1 MTRFVAFLY
10 YDSWWDTGGI
20 KTKTGGTAFLVFT
33 TLWPIW
39 NSEVHYLKP
48 SHIWK
53 SMDQGPWYWL
63 TTWIL
68 FLWIDW
74 CDWLMMMI
82 FNARAM
88 LASSRQWFGW
98 DIEADFWSR
107 IWGRSLVQI
116 IKMNFNQLVIPRN
129 QNNEFSEKLQTAF
142 APHSLSENHVAI
154 FLENIL
160 TKPYL
165 KV

>member
-10 YDSWWDTGGI
+10 YDPWWDTGGI

-88 LASSRQWFGW
+88 FFSSLQGFGR
-98 DIEADFWSR
+98 DIEADFRSR
-107 IWGRSLVQI
+107 IWGWSLVQI
-116 IKMNFNQLVIPRN
+116 LKMNFNQLVIWRY
-129 QNNEFSEKLQTAF
+129 QNGWIIGKVPN
-142 APHSLSENHVAI
+142 SLC
-154 FLENIL
+154 
-160 TKPYL
+160 PCL